1 MEEKSSILPFSPG
14 MIYSF
19 HQIKKR
25 KRKGKYMKAVFFVV
39 GALFG
44 AYCNGA
50 VIKLAH
56 ACVDCS
62 VIAFHSLVG
71 LV

>member
-1 MEEKSSILPFSPG
+1 
-14 MIYSF
+14 
-19 HQIKKR
+19 
-25 KRKGKYMKAVFFVV
+25 MKAILFIL